1 MEPKQFD
8 DERLTIGGLDDLV
21 TFVWLS
27 AHCVWTV
34 LSLEVLLDNGL
45 TWIKLPA
52 WLEDLLTV
60 GVGREGL
67 NSGEED
73 FLCSTCLD

>member
-1 MEPKQFD
+1 MLGSLSLEPKQFD

-21 TFVWLS
+21 TFVWFS

-45 TWIKLPA
+45 T
-52 WLEDLLTV
+52 
-60 GVGREGL
+60 
-67 NSGEED
+67 
-73 FLCSTCLD
+73 